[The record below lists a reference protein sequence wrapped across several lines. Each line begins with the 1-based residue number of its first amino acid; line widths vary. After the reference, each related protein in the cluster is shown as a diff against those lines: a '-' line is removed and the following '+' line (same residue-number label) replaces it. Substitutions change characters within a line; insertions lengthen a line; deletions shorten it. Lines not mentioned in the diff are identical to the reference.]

1 MNKNLVAFT
10 VCLIFL
16 SVLISWAAVQFAS
29 PSYLYLIVGVLAIAT
44 FIIYFFME
52 KTGSENF
59 IKNYLL
65 TIVLKLLAGGIFIS
79 VIIYTD
85 LESAESNAIS
95 FMAAY
100 LLFTVLEVVF
110 LFKKFD
116 N

>member
-16 SVLISWAAVQFAS
+16 SVLVSWAAVQFAS
-29 PSYLYLIVGVLAIAT
+29 PSYLFLIVGMLALAT
-44 FIIYFFME
+44 FIVYFFIE
-52 KTGSENF
+52 RTESENF

-100 LLFTVLEVVF
+100 LLFTVLEVAF
-110 LFKKFD
+110 LFKKFSK
-116 N
+116 

>member
-10 VCLIFL
+10 VCLIIL
-16 SVLISWAAVQFAS
+16 SVLISWAAIQFAN
-29 PSYLYLIVGVLAIAT
+29 PSALFLIVGMLALAT
-44 FIIYFFME
+44 FIVYFFIE

-59 IKNYLL
+59 IRNYLL

-100 LLFTVLEVVF
+100 LLFTALEVAF
-110 LFKKFD
+110 LFKKFGK
-116 N
+116 